1 MKIKGKYSESSIL
14 HVIILA
20 AAALISVAVFF
31 VALHFT
37 GGKVIPTPGTKPS
50 ETTAASESGAK
61 ETTKP
66 EDQGYK
72 ADKELVNE
80 MFDAATKLI
89 YDNYTVLK
97 LYYTKGL
104 PHKDEPYGNA
114 PEDGYYTVDSD
125 TYTSIDQIEEIVDRT
140 YTKDFAE
147 NVKKNPLGYGAIYKT
162 RDNGSLGIIE
172 NYTPMQYDRSW
183 ENPNL
188 EIDPVSDTECNIT
201 VTIHERADDSEVP
214 VTASMTKTSDG
225 WRLSSII
232 F

>member
-1 MKIKGKYSESSIL
+1 MKLKGKYSESTIL

-20 AAALISVAVFF
+20 AAAVISVAVFF
-31 VALHFT
+31 VALNMT
-37 GGKVIPTPGTKPS
+37 GGKIPETNTKPA
-50 ETTAASESGAK
+50 ETTAVSGSETQK
-61 ETTKP
+61 NEKP
-66 EDQGYK
+66 AEAGYK

-125 TYTSIDQIEEIVDRT
+125 DYTSLEQIEEIVDRT
-140 YTKDFAE
+140 YIKSFADE
-147 NVKKNPLGYGAIYKT
+147 VKKNPLGYGAIYKT

-201 VTIHERADDSEVP
+201 VTIHERSDDSEVP
-214 VTASMTKTSDG
+214 VTAAMVKNGDG
-225 WRLSSII
+225 WRLSSIL